1 MNKGGLSHIEF
12 VVSFVIFI
20 GFIVFAFVFFNPLQS
35 QRTLKSTMDYA
46 WIEVSEEGME
56 DIETYSI
63 SIVTPSFNPL
73 ELKIRI
79 DSVPLEYN
87 ASVEDVNGVPILT
100 HRDSAGIVYFT
111 RQTNSEKFF
120 RIKYS
125 KSLNDSGPILP
136 GASDLSSHYAISSS
150 EVEEIYS
157 EKLFL
162 DLNQSYYSDYSGL
175 KQRLNLPN
183 RMEFGFVITFND
195 YQINAVNQIP
205 EGIEVLSKEDRA
217 QMIRIS
223 GEKEYAEVRVL
234 VW

>member
-1 MNKGGLSHIEF
+1 MNKKGLSHIEF

-46 WIEVSEEGME
+46 WIEVSQEGRE

-63 SIVTPSFNPL
+63 SIVSPITPL
-73 ELKIRI
+73 ELKVRI
-79 DSVPLEYN
+79 DGVPLNYN
-87 ASVEDVNGVPILT
+87 ASVEDIDGTPIPT

-111 RQTNSEKFF
+111 RQTNNDKFF

-125 KSLNDSGPILP
+125 ESLTDSGPILP

-157 EKLFL
+157 EKLFF

-183 RMEFGFVITFND
+183 RMEFGFVVTLSD
-195 YQINAVNQIP
+195 KQINAVNQIP
-205 EGIEVLSKEDRA
+205 EGIEILSKNDR
-217 QMIRIS
+217 IEIVRNS
-223 GEKEYAEVRVL
+223 GEREYADLRVL